1 MQAVAHFVE
10 TFVPEH
16 YEVFLD
22 LSRKTKTFSGR
33 VVITGQAKAE
43 KISLHPKRDFDH
55 RNSRSSRSS
64 SSIYG

>member
-22 LSRKTKTFSGR
+22 LNRKTKTFSGR
-33 VVITGQAKAE
+33 VVITGQAKAD
-43 KISLHPKRDFDH
+43 KISLHQKDH

-64 SSIYG
+64 PSIYG

>member
-22 LSRKTKTFSGR
+22 LSRKPR
-33 VVITGQAKAE
+33 PLAVVW
-43 KISLHPKRDFDH
+43 
-55 RNSRSSRSS
+55 
-64 SSIYG
+64 

>member
-22 LSRKTKTFSGR
+22 LKPRPLA
-33 VVITGQAKAE
+33 VVW
-43 KISLHPKRDFDH
+43 
-55 RNSRSSRSS
+55 
-64 SSIYG
+64 